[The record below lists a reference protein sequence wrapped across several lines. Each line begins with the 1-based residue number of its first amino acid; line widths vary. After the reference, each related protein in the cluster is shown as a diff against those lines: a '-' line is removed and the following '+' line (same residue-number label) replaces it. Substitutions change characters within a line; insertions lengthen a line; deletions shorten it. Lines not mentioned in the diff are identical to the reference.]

1 MLFYASSE
9 PILTLKCKMQVFVKQ
24 YCAYFILA
32 VVIAILLY
40 VKIRQLKFNQK
51 VQSVSKDLFRAL
63 KDELEA
69 SGVAGISE
77 KDMIKKYQA
86 MPSDSAGIGR
96 DESTFRTLVMP
107 LLEQFRR
114 KDRDISV
121 IERV

>member
-1 MLFYASSE
+1 
-9 PILTLKCKMQVFVKQ
+9 MQVFVKQ